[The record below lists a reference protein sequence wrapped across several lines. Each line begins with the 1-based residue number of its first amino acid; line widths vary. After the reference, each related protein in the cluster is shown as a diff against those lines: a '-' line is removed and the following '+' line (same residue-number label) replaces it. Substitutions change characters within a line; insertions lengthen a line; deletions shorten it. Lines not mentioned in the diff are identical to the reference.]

1 MISTTGVAM
10 GQRLLVLVFP
20 LLASLGST
28 GAIAAD
34 DQALG
39 RDLKATI
46 ALQGFPCDQVVD
58 SKRNGDSDYTASCKD
73 GNRYHVFV
81 DPAGRV
87 VVKKL

>member
-1 MISTTGVAM
+1 M
-10 GQRLLVLVFP
+10 GQRSLALAVFLLTL
-20 LLASLGST
+20 LGST
-28 GAIAAD
+28 RVVAAD

-39 RDLKATI
+39 KDLKATI
-46 ALQGFPCDQVVD
+46 ALQGFPCDQIVN

-81 DPAGRV
+81 DSAGRV